1 MRPFFSGLKL
11 MLSNSFRQNNV
22 LWPSNLSFFLPSYYY
37 LNLFFSFIYVCV
49 WVCGCLGACGC
60 VFRTTLKFSNRFKK
74 KKNSEWLKWI
84 NFFFPPWF
92 SKKKIFCKN
101 EGSLLWKPQNVGK
114 ERDMCVWE
122 REMYMQSVKW
132 KFVAIFQC
140 VVVCC
145 IYSKIAEDQGRKF

>member
-74 KKNSEWLKWI
+74 KKKISEWLKWI
-84 NFFFPPWF
+84 NFFFPPLIL
-92 SKKKIFCKN
+92 KKKNFLQKWRVIAMKTAKCG
-101 EGSLLWKPQNVGK
+101 ERERHVCVR
-114 ERDMCVWE
+114 ERDV
-122 REMYMQSVKW
+122 Y
-132 KFVAIFQC
+132 AIC
-140 VVVCC
+140 
-145 IYSKIAEDQGRKF
+145 